1 MKEKKHEKRKKPKMI
16 LNIQGFLQ
24 GFIHYDLQE
33 KICNT
38 LKDINTRKYTSLEEA
53 SSKEEEGCIFTGGG
67 ESRVN

>member
-1 MKEKKHEKRKKPKMI
+1 MIYKK
-16 LNIQGFLQ
+16 
-24 GFIHYDLQE
+24 

-53 SSKEEEGCIFTGGG
+53 SSKEEEGSIFTGGG